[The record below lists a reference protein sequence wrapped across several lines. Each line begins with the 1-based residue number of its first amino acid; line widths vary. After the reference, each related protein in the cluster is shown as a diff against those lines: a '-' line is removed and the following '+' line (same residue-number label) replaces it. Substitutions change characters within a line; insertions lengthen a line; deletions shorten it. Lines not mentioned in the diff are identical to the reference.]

1 VIPARAGARRAA
13 SLLHTSATVR
23 RWLAAM
29 LAAGCTGQL
38 TPPAAQDADPQTS
51 PDASLAAADASGGER
66 IVHSDPFDGDLD
78 DWVAEFELPATS
90 SMTIVDGRLDIVAAE
105 GATIWFA
112 HPLGGDVSIEYE
124 VTVVDEGGPFD
135 RVSDMNQFWM
145 ATSPGGGPVS
155 FTRDGTA
162 EDYFDLDLYYV
173 GMGGYD
179 NTRTRFRRYA
189 GGDRPLLGE
198 FTDPAHLLVANHTYA
213 VKIVV
218 QRGTTTF
225 TVDGETFFELDDP
238 APYRQGH
245 FAFRTLR
252 NHERIDN
259 FRVVDLEPVT
269 VSP

>member
-1 VIPARAGARRAA
+1 MQIKVALLA
-13 SLLHTSATVR
+13 SLL
-23 RWLAAM
+23 LEI
-29 LAAGCTGQL
+29 AAGCGS
-38 TPPAAQDADPQTS
+38 PAPSADDADAPGS
-51 PDASLAAADASGGER
+51 PDAGTGIPPDPDGAPAER
-66 IVHSDPFDGDLD
+66 ILHRDQFDGDLGN
-78 DWVAEFELPATS
+78 WIAEFELPGTS
-90 SMTIVDGRLDIVAAE
+90 SMSIVDGRLDLVAAE

-112 HPLGGDVSIEYE
+112 HSLSGDVSIEYE
-124 VTVVDEGGPFD
+124 VTMVDEGGPFD

-145 ATSPGGGPVS
+145 ATSQGGGPVS

-179 NTRTRFRRYA
+179 NTKTRFRRYA

-198 FTDPAHLLVANHTYA
+198 FTDPAHLLVADHTYS
-213 VKIVV
+213 VQIVV
-218 QRGTTTF
+218 RGGTTRF
-225 TVDGETFFELDDP
+225 IVDGEAVFELDDP

-259 FRVVDLEPVT
+259 FRVVDLANE
-269 VSP
+269 